1 MSVSRPAQG
10 KEDRS
15 VSPARPEYESID
27 WTELEQRFKDGALR
41 AKLMRLATT
50 LTAIG
55 MVLLVINLLG
65 LFWLRAN
72 VQDLIDK
79 RVPMV
84 DATRQA
90 QLGMQRSLAA
100 LRGWVALGDP
110 RLKSDRIRIW
120 DEDIMPA
127 VDRISEGS
135 GDRDDV
141 DGAMAD
147 LVARLDDLR
156 ESQWW
161 VADVAQTPGNE
172 PARVEYEAHVLPVRQ
187 LMESSLLELG
197 EIAARSKGTAD
208 NGVGYLSLL
217 AMHLAAADAALLETL
232 EYGRITSVRNFE
244 LSLVAAGQ
252 SLRELRAR
260 QLSLVPHQ
268 VEHVQAL
275 EDEFGWYSRQARA
288 AIELRLADDW
298 NVARNLMERETVPLT
313 VELTARLD
321 ALADQQ
327 GALMQR
333 DSEFVSLAG
342 NVTVGL
348 SVILIALMAITA
360 YMLTSRRAEQITQPV
375 QRLSQAAVALAKGQ
389 LDENVPVTTDDE
401 LGRLTVVFNH
411 MRASLQRSE
420 AALRRANER
429 MHDELQSAASYVQ
442 SVLPARLQDQRGVET
457 DWTFIASAELGGDSF
472 GYDWIDDEHLA
483 IYLLDVCG
491 HGVGPAMLSMSAHN
505 ALRQRTLPD
514 TDFRRP
520 DEVLRALNRAF
531 PMREN
536 QNKFFT
542 IWYGVY
548 NTNTRR
554 LEYGCGGHHA
564 ALLFTRGSDAPQEL
578 GLKGFMI
585 GVVDDTEFEASS
597 VTVAAGSRVYV
608 FSDGLFE
615 VRDPAGK
622 KMLEMSGLAQQ
633 LREAQPRSTERLET
647 ILAGIRRW
655 QGADEFNDDY
665 SLIEIT
671 FA

>member
-41 AKLMRLATT
+41 AKLMRLAAT

-72 VQDLIDK
+72 VQDLIDE

-100 LRGWVALGDP
+100 LRGWVTLGDP

-127 VDRISEGS
+127 VGRISEGS

-232 EYGRITSVRNFE
+232 EYGRINSVRNFE

-298 NVARNLMERETVPLT
+298 NVARNLMARETVPLT

-442 SVLPARLQDQRGVET
+442 SVLPARLKGQRGVET

-564 ALLFTRGSDAPQEL
+564 ALLFTRDSDAPQEL
-578 GLKGFMI
+578 GLKSFMI
-585 GVVDDTEFEASS
+585 GVLDDAEFEASS
-597 VTVAAGSRVYV
+597 VTVAAGSRVYI

-622 KMLEMSGLAQQ
+622 NMLEMSGLAQQ

>member
-1 MSVSRPAQG
+1 
-10 KEDRS
+10 
-15 VSPARPEYESID
+15 
-27 WTELEQRFKDGALR
+27 
-41 AKLMRLATT
+41 
-50 LTAIG
+50 
-55 MVLLVINLLG
+55 
-65 LFWLRAN
+65 
-72 VQDLIDK
+72 
-79 RVPMV
+79 
-84 DATRQA
+84 
-90 QLGMQRSLAA
+90 
-100 LRGWVALGDP
+100 
-110 RLKSDRIRIW
+110 
-120 DEDIMPA
+120 
-127 VDRISEGS
+127 
-135 GDRDDV
+135 
-141 DGAMAD
+141 
-147 LVARLDDLR
+147 
-156 ESQWW
+156 
-161 VADVAQTPGNE
+161 
-172 PARVEYEAHVLPVRQ
+172 
-187 LMESSLLELG
+187 
-197 EIAARSKGTAD
+197 
-208 NGVGYLSLL
+208 
-217 AMHLAAADAALLETL
+217 
-232 EYGRITSVRNFE
+232 
-244 LSLVAAGQ
+244 
-252 SLRELRAR
+252 
-260 QLSLVPHQ
+260 VPHQ

-298 NVARNLMERETVPLT
+298 NVARNLMARETVPLT

-442 SVLPARLQDQRGVET
+442 SVLPARLKGQRGVET

-564 ALLFTRGSDAPQEL
+564 ALLFTRDSDAPQEL
-578 GLKGFMI
+578 GLKSFMI
-585 GVVDDTEFEASS
+585 GVLDDAEFEASS
-597 VTVAAGSRVYV
+597 VTVAAGSRVYI

-622 KMLEMSGLAQQ
+622 NMLEMSGLAQQ